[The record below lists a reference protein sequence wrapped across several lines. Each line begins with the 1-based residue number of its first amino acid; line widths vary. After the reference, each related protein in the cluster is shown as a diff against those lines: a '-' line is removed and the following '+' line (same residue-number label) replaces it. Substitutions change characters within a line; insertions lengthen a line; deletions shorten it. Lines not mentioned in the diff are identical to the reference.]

1 MNIYARIIE
10 NQIKNDLFKQKAII
24 IYGPRQ
30 VGKTTLVK
38 QIMQSIN
45 EKSIYLNC
53 DEIDVRQSLEGKTS
67 TQLKGMIGDAKIV
80 VLNEAQRVES
90 IGIVIKLLVDK
101 YEDIQVIATGSS
113 SFDLA
118 SGTRESLTGRY
129 FEYNLY
135 PLSEQELVS
144 KEDNQDLIRRLEE
157 KMLYG
162 TYPDVYTQA
171 NFADKIRALSLITN
185 SYLFKDILNLANIR
199 GSNTLYDLLQLLAL
213 QIGNEVSYS
222 ELANK
227 LEIDKETVKRYI
239 DLLEKTFV
247 VFRLRAFSR
256 NIRNEIN
263 KNVKVYFYDLGIRNS
278 LINNFNSLDKR
289 TDKGGM
295 FENYVITE
303 RIKYNSYQQN
313 LVNCYFWRT
322 YNMQEIDYIE
332 ESGGLLSPVE
342 IKWSKSKV
350 KTPKS
355 FVESYNTAELKVINH
370 DNYLEFVKD

>member
-1 MNIYARIIE
+1 MNIYTRLIE
-10 NQIKNDLFKQKAII
+10 KQIVNDLFKQKAII
-24 IYGPRQ
+24 IYGSRQ

-38 QIMQSIN
+38 QIMKSLK
-45 EKSIYLNC
+45 EKSLYLNC
-53 DEIDVRQSLEGKTS
+53 DEIDVRQSLEKKTS
-67 TQLKGMIGDAKIV
+67 TQLKSLIGDAKV
-80 VLNEAQRVES
+80 VVFDEAQRVES

-101 YEDIQVIATGSS
+101 YKDIQVIATGSS

-118 SGTRESLTGRY
+118 LGTRESLTGRY

-135 PLSEQELVS
+135 PLSEEELAS
-144 KEDNQDLIRRLEE
+144 KEGNIDLKRRLEE

-162 TYPDVYTQA
+162 LYPDVYTQE
-171 NFADKIRALSLITN
+171 NLEDKIRRLSVITN
-185 SYLFKDILNLANIR
+185 SYLFKDILNLVNIR
-199 GSNTLYDLLQLLAL
+199 GSNTLYELLQLLAL

-222 ELANK
+222 ELAIK

-256 NIRNEIN
+256 NLRNEIN
-263 KNVKVYFYDLGIRNS
+263 RNVKVYFYDLGIRNS
-278 LINNFNSLDKR
+278 ILNNFNSLDTR

-295 FENYVITE
+295 FENYIISE
-303 RIKYNSYQQN
+303 RMKYNAYNRN

-332 ESGGLLSPVE
+332 ESGAVLSPVE
-342 IKWSKSKV
+342 VKWSKSKV
-350 KTPKS
+350 KMPKS

-370 DNYLEFVKD
+370 DNYLEFVKS